1 MRRATKDCKLM
12 RETSVER
19 CWPDPGGSSRNE
31 KQEKLDKN
39 IVTQS
44 GKKNKQSQHLET
56 GKPDQ
61 SHFKDSRNYHELKDR
76 NAND

>member
-1 MRRATKDCKLM
+1 MRRVTKDCKLM

-19 CWPDPGGSSRNE
+19 CWPHPGGSSRNG
-31 KQEKLDKN
+31 KQKKLDKN
-39 IVTQS
+39 IVTQRR
-44 GKKNKQSQHLET
+44 KKNKQGQHLET

-61 SHFKDSRNYHELKDR
+61 SHYQDIRNYHRLKDR

>member
-1 MRRATKDCKLM
+1 MRRATKDCKLT

-39 IVTQS
+39 IVTQRR
-44 GKKNKQSQHLET
+44 KKNKQSQHLET

-61 SHFKDSRNYHELKDR
+61 SHYKDSRNYHELKNR